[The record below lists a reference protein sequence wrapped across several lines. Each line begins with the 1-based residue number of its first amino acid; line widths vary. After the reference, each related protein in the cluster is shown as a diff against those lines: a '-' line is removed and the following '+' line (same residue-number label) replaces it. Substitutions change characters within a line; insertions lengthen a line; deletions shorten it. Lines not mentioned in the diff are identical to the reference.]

1 MAGHAD
7 RPGPRAVAAACC
19 AALLAAGCGTGLDTE
34 YAAVRGPSINGVS
47 TFVQMLRDAGHDTTA
62 TQVLPA
68 KDAPHRDVLV
78 VFVDRFGALPDAA
91 VERLEEH
98 LASGP
103 RRLVLVLRDDDVAIE
118 YWRSLVR
125 RPDLDAARRRRIEER
140 LAEARRELEKLRS
153 SAEPPA
159 AADLG
164 YTLESIDRPEAA
176 TPLPVEVSSAGGF
189 ADETIE
195 ARWTL
200 HRRLVPATRAR
211 VEWRSGADPLLV
223 RVRERDDEVLLVAS
237 ATPLLNGGL
246 VDGGNRRLAADLVAR
261 LPDGARVHVAGSTE
275 VSDAGDGDAA
285 EPSAWRLLAVPPHPW
300 IAAQALAA
308 IALFCWWR
316 APILGRPRHDSPRLT
331 QDFGHHV
338 AALGSLL
345 TRARGDTF
353 IAERID
359 EWRRLNA
366 GGATRR
372 GRRR

>member
-1 MAGHAD
+1 MAARAD
-7 RPGPRAVAAACC
+7 RPGPRVAAAACC
-19 AALLAAGCGTGLDTE
+19 AAVLAAGCGTGLDTE

-62 TQVLPA
+62 TRTLPA
-68 KDAPHRDVLV
+68 TDAGRRDVLV
-78 VFVDRFGALPDAA
+78 CFVEHFGALPDAA

-98 LASGP
+98 LATGP
-103 RRLVLVLRDDDVAIE
+103 RTLVLVLRDDDAAIE
-118 YWRSLVR
+118 YWRSLGR
-125 RPDLDAARRRRIEER
+125 RQDLDATRRRRVEEQ
-140 LAEARRELEKLRS
+140 LAEAQRELDMLRS
-153 SAEPPA
+153 SAEPPPA
-159 AADLG
+159 DDLG

-189 ADETIE
+189 SDETIE
-195 ARWTL
+195 ARWPL

-223 RVRERDDEVLLVAS
+223 RVREGDDEILVVAS

-275 VSDAGDGDAA
+275 VNIAAHDDDA
-285 EPSAWRLLAVPPHPW
+285 EPSAWRLLAVSPHPW
-300 IAAQALAA
+300 IAAQAVAA
-308 IALFCWWR
+308 LALFCWWR
-316 APILGRPRHDSPRLT
+316 APILGRPRRDTPRLT

-345 TRARGDTF
+345 VRARGDAF

-359 EWRRLNA
+359 EWRRRNA